1 MMIGLADEHRINKGN
16 KKANKKTIEKE
27 ASSVIPPLSDFLIEN
42 TSLICLLYI
51 HCITNREMFNSMIVF
66 LVHIFVV

>member
-1 MMIGLADEHRINKGN
+1 MMIGLADEHRINKDN

-42 TSLICLLYI
+42 TSLICLL
-51 HCITNREMFNSMIVF
+51 HTNRELFNSMIVF
-66 LVHIFVV
+66 LEQVFVV

>member
-1 MMIGLADEHRINKGN
+1 MMIGLADEHRINKDN

-42 TSLICLLYI
+42 TSLICLLHTLYI
-51 HCITNREMFNSMIVF
+51 VSLTGKCSIQ
-66 LVHIFVV
+66 